1 MSGSDRSR
9 HSAKS
14 DNPRTV
20 HHGRWNGG
28 TWRLSRQT
36 ASKIGTVESRR
47 FLVSQPFGCDIRNVA
62 QSLDCA
68 RNVFWQTKAPKSG
81 FL

>member
-20 HHGRWNGG
+20 HHGRWNGR

-36 ASKIGTVESRR
+36 ASQIGTVESRR
-47 FLVSQPFGCDIRNVA
+47 FLVSQPNGTVEKGLREIGVA
-62 QSLDCA
+62 DG
-68 RNVFWQTKAPKSG
+68 W
-81 FL
+81 